1 MKKLSI
7 LILLAFAAG
16 RAFGQ
21 DTDSTLNQ
29 LDQGAPVQYTEATFK
44 ATRIVNF
51 HTVETAGNRTLDF
64 RISHRFGNM
73 SDGAYNLFGLDG
85 PANLRFGL
93 EYSYSS
99 RWEVGIGRTAQDKVF
114 DGFFKYQLL
123 RQRTDNRMPVTVT
136 LLASTDLKTIKDP
149 NASFAGFDRYQYF
162 SDRLSY
168 TFQMMIARKFN
179 ERLSLQLSPTLVH
192 YNLVTNTTDKND
204 VFTVIAMGR
213 YKLSQRFALTGEYA
227 PRFNQYTADMTQ
239 YHNSGSIG
247 VDIETGGHVFQVFV
261 TNSFGIQESQ
271 TIAYTNNSWSK
282 GQLIL
287 GFNISRYFTL

>member
-1 MKKLSI
+1 MKKIFSICI
-7 LILLAFAAG
+7 LILFAAKAIAQG
-16 RAFGQ
+16 K
-21 DTDSTLNQ
+21 DSTLDL

-44 ATRIVNF
+44 ATRLVNF

-64 RISHRFGNM
+64 RISHRFGNI
-73 SDGAYNLFGLDG
+73 SDGAYNLWGLDG
-85 PANLRFGL
+85 PADLRLGL

-99 RWEVGIGRTAQDKVF
+99 RWEVGVGRTTQDKLY

-123 RQRTDNRMPVTVT
+123 RQREDNKMPVTVT
-136 LLASTDLKTIKDP
+136 LLASTDLTTMKDP
-149 NASFAGFDRYQYF
+149 NAAFAGYDKYQYF

-168 TFQMMIARKFN
+168 VFQAMIARKFN
-179 ERLSLQLSPTLVH
+179 ERLSLQISPTLVH

-204 VFTVIAMGR
+204 VYTVVALGR
-213 YKLSQRFALTGEYA
+213 YKLSQRFALTAEYA
-227 PRFNQYTADMTQ
+227 PRINQYTANMNQ
-239 YHNSGSIG
+239 FHNSASLG

-261 TNSFGIQESQ
+261 TNSFGIQETQ
-271 TIAYTNNSWSK
+271 TIANTTNTWTK